1 MYSSSGQTRGGWSTE
16 GIIQD
21 DDPSPP
27 AVICNTTHLTS
38 FTMLVTVIEEDAGAQ
53 VGASM

>member
-1 MYSSSGQTRGGWSTE
+1 M
-16 GIIQD
+16 QD

-38 FTMLVTVIEEDAGAQ
+38 FSLLISIVDEEAEVGSSMKVHIYMLTLKLIHVL
-53 VGASM
+53 